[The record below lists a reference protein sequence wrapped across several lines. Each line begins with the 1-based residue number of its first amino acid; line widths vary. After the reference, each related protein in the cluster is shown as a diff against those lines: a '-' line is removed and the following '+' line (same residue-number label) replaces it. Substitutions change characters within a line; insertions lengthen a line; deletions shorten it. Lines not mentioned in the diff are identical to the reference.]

1 MLFSKLI
8 DLCALYDLHKKRS
21 KEYQFSGVPEMDSED
36 IKEFYKVDHSINIQF
51 YNEVSDL
58 QKYKIAK
65 FEYQSLIESGNPF
78 NDLVSGEAYLNRN
91 EDAPNVIFVHGWRM
105 DSNERVK
112 KIFHEKMI
120 DLDWNLYYFTLPY
133 HFAREPE
140 ESLFSGEYM
149 VSANIQRTVKSTQQA
164 VVDLRGLIHWIKKNK
179 KGPVIL
185 IGVSLGGFITNLT
198 ALVESEI
205 DVLTS
210 VFYAN
215 RLSYSIWN
223 TNPGKYIKKD
233 LSVHGVTYDELLESW
248 KITEPSQATPIM
260 NQKNILLISAKYD
273 QYVHMKDTSYL
284 WEAWNKPT
292 RYIYNCGHAGIV
304 LKRKQIALDT
314 IGFIR
319 KRIFENE

>member
-21 KEYQFSGVPEMDSED
+21 KEYQFSGGAEMDFED
-36 IKEFYKVDHSINIQF
+36 INEFYKVDQSIDIQF

-58 QKYKIAK
+58 QKYEIAK

-78 NDLVSGEAYLNRN
+78 NDLVSGEAYLNKN

-140 ESLFSGEYM
+140 
-149 VSANIQRTVKSTQQA
+149 
-164 VVDLRGLIHWIKKNK
+164 
-179 KGPVIL
+179 
-185 IGVSLGGFITNLT
+185 
-198 ALVESEI
+198 I

-233 LSVHGVTYDELLESW
+233 LSVHGVTYEELVESW
-248 KITEPSQATPIM
+248 EITEPSQATPIM
-260 NQKNILLISAKYD
+260 NQENILLISAKYD

-284 WEAWNKPT
+284 WEAWNKPM